1 MKFAINC
8 LLTEK
13 LLRVKWKPAPVQLLE
28 TSVQTLIRSWWL
40 QLLHHY
46 STLVQWLERYIVTV
60 EITSSILV
68 CTAKILKVDRVTST
82 TIVCGSE
89 KFRKQNGRQIPADT
103 WGSSYISV
111 LTESL
116 KNQYYEMIRKK
127 QLITK
132 IKSVDLF
139 QLSVDSLQQI
149 SDVIQNSMT
158 DENT

>member
-1 MKFAINC
+1 MKKSLDEIEAGDEVYYNS
-8 LLTEK
+8 
-13 LLRVKWKPAPVQLLE
+13 RY
-28 TSVQTLIRSWWL
+28 
-40 QLLHHY
+40 Y
-46 STLVQWLERYIVTV
+46 S
-60 EITSSILV
+60 
-68 CTAKILKVDRVTST
+68 KILKVDRVTPT
-82 TIVCGSE
+82 TIICGTE
-89 KFRKQNGRQIPADT
+89 KFRKQNGRQIPTDT

-116 KNQYYEMIRKK
+116 KKIRKK

-149 SDVIQNSMT
+149 SDVIHNSMT

>member
-1 MKFAINC
+1 MKKSLDEIEA
-8 LLTEK
+8 EDK
-13 LLRVKWKPAPVQLLE
+13 VYY
-28 TSVQTLIRSWWL
+28 TSRY
-40 QLLHHY
+40 Y
-46 STLVQWLERYIVTV
+46 S
-60 EITSSILV
+60 
-68 CTAKILKVDRVTST
+68 KILKVDRVTST
-82 TIVCGSE
+82 TIICGTE

-116 KNQYYEMIRKK
+116 EKQYFEMIRKK
-127 QLITK
+127 QLIAE

-149 SDVIQNSMT
+149 SDVIHNSMT

>member
-1 MKFAINC
+1 MLEVHAILQRQRCNENITKKTGT
-8 LLTEK
+8 LSDAYGDE
-13 LLRVKWKPAPVQLLE
+13 VYY
-28 TSVQTLIRSWWL
+28 TSRY
-40 QLLHHY
+40 Y
-46 STLVQWLERYIVTV
+46 S
-60 EITSSILV
+60 
-68 CTAKILKVDRVTST
+68 KILKVDRVTST

-158 DENT
+158 E

>member
-1 MKFAINC
+1 MPVNRSYFTFQMARKLNC
-8 LLTEK
+8 CFYVLRTAYRLLI
-13 LLRVKWKPAPVQLLE
+13 
-28 TSVQTLIRSWWL
+28 SCIR
-40 QLLHHY
+40 
-46 STLVQWLERYIVTV
+46 
-60 EITSSILV
+60 
-68 CTAKILKVDRVTST
+68 
-82 TIVCGSE
+82 VCGSE

>member
-1 MKFAINC
+1 MKKSLDEIEAGDEVYYNS
-8 LLTEK
+8 
-13 LLRVKWKPAPVQLLE
+13 RY
-28 TSVQTLIRSWWL
+28 
-40 QLLHHY
+40 Y
-46 STLVQWLERYIVTV
+46 S
-60 EITSSILV
+60 
-68 CTAKILKVDRVTST
+68 KILKVDRVTST
-82 TIVCGSE
+82 TIICGTE

-116 KNQYYEMIRKK
+116 KKQYYEMIRKK
-127 QLITK
+127 QLITE